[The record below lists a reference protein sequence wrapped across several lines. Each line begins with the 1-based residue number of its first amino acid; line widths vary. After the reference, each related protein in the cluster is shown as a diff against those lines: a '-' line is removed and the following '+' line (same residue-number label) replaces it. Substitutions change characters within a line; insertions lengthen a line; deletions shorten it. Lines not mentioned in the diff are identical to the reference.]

1 MKREFA
7 LVRRCGARM
16 LYTSFMEM
24 HGDTRSDSQ
33 RLLSADHPHLTRL
46 AHGFVVAAL
55 LMLAIVPTAIGW
67 YIDQRRR
74 DIRELTRPARSW
86 VTEAHVAMN
95 QAGMA
100 VRGFVS
106 SRDSVF
112 VGGYLSARGREQRA
126 YAQLQPLADSLG
138 RRIRYEFSRLQRA
151 SAAWHREGDALFR
164 MPTDRAAVAVDSLQE
179 DAFLAAALLDEAITA
194 DVRRRDAEIDAAE
207 RVARVVTYGL
217 VVIALIATVAVINLR
232 RQLFRTA
239 REVIRGRVEREQLLE
254 SKAQMVRGMAHDVK
268 NPLGAI
274 QGFALLL
281 ESEIKGPLNPD
292 QKESARRI
300 HQLVDSAVG
309 TINTFLDLAK
319 MEAGKL
325 ELHIE
330 PVPIAELVRQ
340 IGEDYRAGFEAKG
353 LDFKLL
359 IGSSVPRIFTDPERV
374 VQVLGNL
381 LTNARKY
388 TPAPGRVEMTV
399 KSEPRPS
406 ESAEPGVGIHVTD
419 SGPGI
424 DPDQRDA
431 AFTEFA
437 RLTNN
442 SGNGG
447 AGLGLAM
454 GRRMAR
460 LLGGE
465 IKLRSRVG
473 VGSEFILWL
482 PERGPHIAHAQP

>member
-1 MKREFA
+1 MEVPA
-7 LVRRCGARM
+7 DARN
-16 LYTSFMEM
+16 
-24 HGDTRSDSQ
+24 DSE
-33 RLLSADHPHLTRL
+33 RLLRADHPRLTRL

-74 DIRELTRPARSW
+74 EIRELTRPARSW

-95 QAGMA
+95 QAAMA
-100 VRGFVS
+100 VRGFMS
-106 SRDSVF
+106 TRDSVY
-112 VGGYLSARGREQRA
+112 VGGYLSARDREQRA
-126 YAQLQPLADSLG
+126 YTQLQPVAQSLG
-138 RRIRYEFSRLQRA
+138 GRIQYEFSRLQRA
-151 SAAWHREGDALFR
+151 SAAWHAEGDTLFR
-164 MPTDRAAVAVDSLQE
+164 VPGDRTAMAVDSLQE

-194 DVRRRDAEIDAAE
+194 DVRLRDAEIDAAE
-207 RVARVVTYGL
+207 QVTRLVTYGL
-217 VVIALIATVAVINLR
+217 VVLALIAIVAVIRLR
-232 RQLFRTA
+232 GQLLRTA
-239 REVIRGRVEREQLLE
+239 REVIRGRVERERLLDT
-254 SKAQMVRGMAHDVK
+254 KAQMIRGMAHDVK

-281 ESEIKGPLNPD
+281 ESGIKGPLNPE
-292 QKESARRI
+292 QKESAWRI
-300 HQLVDSAVG
+300 QQLVDSAVG
-309 TINTFLDLAK
+309 TIDTFLDLAK
-319 MEAGKL
+319 IEAGKL
-325 ELHIE
+325 ELHLE
-330 PVPIAELVRQ
+330 PVPIGELVRQ
-340 IGEDYRAGFEAKG
+340 VGEDYRAGFEAKG

-388 TPAPGRVEMTV
+388 TPAPGRVELTV
-399 KSEPRPS
+399 KSEHRPS
-406 ESAEPGVGIHVTD
+406 ESAEQGVGIHVTD

-424 DPDQRDA
+424 DLDQRDA

-437 RLTNN
+437 RLPNT
-442 SGNGG
+442 SGSRG

-482 PERGPHIAHAQP
+482 PERGQRSLAQAQR